1 VDADQVQAVR
11 EFNAAQG
18 GLNPLDAALFD
29 FAMWANA
36 DSHAIAGA
44 DVAALLE
51 KGATEAQIVELLEV
65 ANLGNGFN
73 LSCNTLGIE
82 ADDFLTGD

>member
-1 VDADQVQAVR
+1 MHAVR
-11 EFNAAQG
+11 RFDAVRG
-18 GLNPLDAALFD
+18 GLSPLDAALFD

-36 DSHAIAGA
+36 DSHAIAAA

-73 LSCNTLGIE
+73 LFCDSLGIE
-82 ADDFLTGD
+82 PDDFLAGD